1 MYVSC
6 QKILPSNFRDLI
18 VYVLTEYESVM
29 DIQNLAFFAPPYN
42 YRTAMI
48 FLAFLAIYKLV
59 LAGK

>member
-1 MYVSC
+1 
-6 QKILPSNFRDLI
+6 
-18 VYVLTEYESVM
+18 M